1 MNQHL
6 DPQLAPSVHAVLDR
20 LRLRIRRY
28 VWLEGLGWV
37 IAYLAAAFWA
47 TLVVDWFF
55 EPPPVARVV
64 VLAAVA
70 IGFGWVVVAQIGRRA
85 FVRLSDAS
93 MATILERRFRNL
105 DDSLLTAVD
114 LTARRGGEEEF
125 DPAMLQRTCREAEQ
139 RVAGL
144 NVAEV
149 FDPVPLRRSL
159 AVAVLLL
166 GTVVAFGLSTPETM
180 GVWTR
185 RNLLMSRELWPRK
198 TSLSVQGFDEGFVK
212 VARGADLELIAK
224 ADARWPVVPQVV
236 EVRYR
241 NEGGAQGRALMNRLG
256 SATADEPWQRYAH
269 IFRGILAPITFD
281 LYGGDDRIDDLR
293 IEVVDSPTLIDM
305 RLRCEYP
312 AYTGRL
318 SRTLPTAGSTQ
329 LPRGTRV
336 TVLAQANKDL
346 IAVRIDTERDDET
359 TDRQTLDAA
368 ALMAHPRSFEY
379 RIESLDADT
388 NLRFTLSDTDGIT
401 GREPVRLG
409 LVAVADQSPQMAVRL
424 RGIGSAITPEARLP
438 VAGRITDDYGVD
450 RLWFEYAVDQAAA
463 AELPV
468 ELFADHPTTLK
479 LTDEALDADGLG
491 LKPDGKLRVC
501 LKAADRCDLGD
512 GPNVGTSDRWL
523 LDVVTADQ
531 LRSMLQ
537 SRELVLRQRFEAIVE
552 EVTDTRDVL
561 LQLDFSVGEE
571 SAESDA
577 ADEPDGLAE
586 GAEPGDAAAGAR
598 ASSLSLKRLEVQR
611 ATTTTQKNVH
621 ETEGVTDAFADIRL
635 QLINNRIDTEE
646 QNSRLQQGIV
656 EPLTHIAEDML
667 PELRKRL
674 ELLEEHLADRELA
687 QADRQSAREQAD
699 ATLGAMRGVLD
710 RMIELEDFQ
719 QAVELLREIIAAQEQ
734 LAEKTQERQKDKLRE
749 LLE

>member
-1 MNQHL
+1 MNRNPDQ
-6 DPQLAPSVHAVLDR
+6 QLAANVQAVLDR

-28 VWLEGLGWV
+28 VWLEGLGWS

-64 VLAAVA
+64 ILAAVA
-70 IGFGWVVVAQIGRRA
+70 IGFGWVVVGQIGRRA

-93 MATILERRFRNL
+93 MATILERRFRSL

-114 LTARRGGEEEF
+114 LSGRRREEAEF
-125 DPAMLQRTCREAEQ
+125 DPAMFERTCREAEH

-144 NVAEV
+144 DVAEV

-159 AVAVLLL
+159 GVAVLLAATL
-166 GTVVAFGLSTPETM
+166 AAFGLLAPEAL

-185 RNLLMSRELWPRK
+185 RSLLMSRELWPRR
-198 TSLSVQGFDEGFVK
+198 TSLSVEGFDEGFVK

-224 ADARWPVVPQVV
+224 ADARWPVVPRVV

-241 NEGGAQGRALMNRLG
+241 GEGGARGRALMNRLG
-256 SATADEPWQRYAH
+256 SATAGEPFQRYSH
-269 IFRGILAPITFD
+269 TFRGILAPITFE
-281 LYGGDDRIDDLR
+281 LLGGDDRVDDLR

-305 RLRCEYP
+305 RLKCDYP
-312 AYTGRL
+312 AYTGRP
-318 SRTLPTAGSTQ
+318 SRTLPTTGSTQ
-329 LPRGTRV
+329 LPQGTRV
-336 TVLAQANKDL
+336 TVLAQANKNL
-346 IAVRIDTERDDET
+346 IAVRIDTETGDET
-359 TDRQTLDAA
+359 TDRRTLDAA
-368 ALMAHPRSFEY
+368 ALIAHPRSFEHT
-379 RIESLDADT
+379 IDSLDADT

-409 LVAVADQSPQMAVRL
+409 LMAVADQPPQMAVQL
-424 RGIGSAITPEARLP
+424 RGIGSAVTPEVRLP
-438 VAGRITDDYGVD
+438 VAGRIADDYGVD
-450 RLWFEYAVDQAAA
+450 RLWFEYAVDQAAPA
-463 AELPV
+463 DLPV
-468 ELFADHPTTLK
+468 ELSADHPTTLE
-479 LTDEALDADGLG
+479 LTDEALDAAGLG
-491 LKPDGKLRVC
+491 LKPEAKLMVC
-501 LKAADRCDLGD
+501 LKAADRCTLGA

-537 SRELVLRQRFEAIVE
+537 SRELVLRQRFEAIVD

-561 LQLDFSVGEE
+561 LQLDFSEDKE
-571 SAESDA
+571 SAEPDA
-577 ADEPDGLAE
+577 ADESDGLAE
-586 GAEPGDAAAGAR
+586 GAEPGDAPAASA
-598 ASSLSLKRLEVQR
+598 ASSLALKRLEVQR
-611 ATTTTQKNVH
+611 ATTTTRKNSH
-621 ETEGVTDAFADIRL
+621 ETAGVADTFADIRL

-674 ELLEEHLADRELA
+674 ESLEKHLADRELA
-687 QADRQSAREQAD
+687 QADRRSAREQAD
-699 ATLGAMRGVLD
+699 ATLRAMRGVLG